1 MSDGWCAAA
10 FSFWNMKWLNMC
22 TCMCL
27 WNYITWSL
35 FFSNIFLS
43 IFLFLLKISFF
54 FFAVGCLSWVC
65 TELLIPRWV
74 ECDSCIDLLIL
85 LACFFFINIESEE
98 LFHVALPSFTVLNPR
113 WGDPASVNFSWT
125 IYSTGEELHR
135 GREWMMKRF
144 PGAQAGRILEVVLV
158 GWKRWCSL
166 LPSSKI
172 YMTANSINRISMF
185 VYHGENRDLY
195 CAVTQVKNL

>member
-1 MSDGWCAAA
+1 MFIMGVYRTAYPSLGWV
-10 FSFWNMKWLNMC
+10 WLMHRPSHSS
-22 TCMCL
+22 CL
-27 WNYITWSL
+27 
-35 FFSNIFLS
+35 
-43 IFLFLLKISFF
+43 
-54 FFAVGCLSWVC
+54 
-65 TELLIPRWV
+65 
-74 ECDSCIDLLIL
+74 
-85 LACFFFINIESEE
+85 FFFINIESEE